1 MAFFIVACD
10 FVLIGEELFAAS
22 GYLSGDP
29 QVVGT
34 LKGSDYLKIII
45 IIMILFGAVVG
56 LLNQEWFVNLFLTA

>member
-29 QVVGT
+29 QVVGS
-34 LKGSDYLKIII
+34 LKGSDYLKVIII
-45 IIMILFGAVVG
+45 ILILLGAVLG
-56 LLNQEWFVNLFLTA
+56 LLGQEWFVNLFVTG